1 VKIVDFKYDLP
12 SELIA
17 QHPSQ
22 RRQDSRLMVVDR
34 RSKTVEHRRFADLSG
49 FVSAADLLV
58 LNNTK
63 VFPARLYASR
73 EGGKKKLEVLLL
85 NKVQDRVWEVL
96 VRPGRKVRPG
106 TRLIFQPDEFEGEI
120 LESSSPAV
128 RKLRLEYTGNFW
140 TWIKRLGQ
148 IPLPPYI
155 SRPPIQED
163 YKRYQ
168 TIFARVPG
176 SVAAPTAGLHFTTD
190 LLGQLPHCEITL
202 HIGYG
207 TFKPIK
213 TATIQGHQMDKEYY
227 KIGQEA
233 ASLIQS
239 RSRSSGKLIA
249 VGTSTTRA
257 LEQVFVKHQRVIS
270 DSGWANL
277 FIYPGFD
284 FRVLG
289 GLITNFHLP
298 GSTLLFLVSAFAGK
312 DLIQRCYREAVQRKY
327 RFYSYGD
334 AMLIL

>member
-1 VKIVDFKYDLP
+1 MKVVDFKYDLP

-22 RRQDSRLMVVDR
+22 RRQDSRLMIVDR
-34 RSKTVEHRRFADLSG
+34 HSQTLEHRRFADLSS

-63 VFPARLYASR
+63 VFPARLYAFR
-73 EGGKKKLEVLLL
+73 EGGQKKLEILLL

-190 LLGQLPHCEITL
+190 LLEQLPHCEITL

-213 TATIQGHQMDKEYY
+213 TATIQGHKMDEEYY
-227 KIGQEA
+227 EIGQEV

-239 RSRSSGKLIA
+239 HSRSAGKLIA

-257 LEQVFVKHQRVIS
+257 LEQVFVKHQRVIP

-312 DLIQRCYREAVQRKY
+312 ELIQRCYREAVQKKY

>member
-1 VKIVDFKYDLP
+1 
-12 SELIA
+12 
-17 QHPSQ
+17 
-22 RRQDSRLMVVDR
+22 
-34 RSKTVEHRRFADLSG
+34 
-49 FVSAADLLV
+49 
-58 LNNTK
+58 
-63 VFPARLYASR
+63 
-73 EGGKKKLEVLLL
+73 LLL
-85 NKVQDRVWEVL
+85 NKVQNRVWEVL
-96 VRPGRKVRPG
+96 VRPGRKVHPG
-106 TRLIFQPDEFEGEI
+106 TRLIFQPGEFEGEI
-120 LESSSPAV
+120 LENSSSAV
-128 RKLRLEYTGNFW
+128 RKLRLEYTGDFW
-140 TWIKRLGQ
+140 DWIKRLGQ

-155 SRPPIQED
+155 RRPPIQED

-168 TIFARVPG
+168 TVFARVPG

-190 LLGQLPHCEITL
+190 LLDKLPHCEITL

-213 TATIQGHQMDKEYY
+213 STTIQGHQMDKEYY
-227 KIGQEA
+227 EVGQEV
-233 ASLIQS
+233 ASLIQNC
-239 RSRSSGKLIA
+239 SRSSGKLIA

-257 LEQVFVKHQRVIS
+257 LEQVFVKHQRVIP